1 MSKSHVAKHPSPLMP
16 TIEFLKPGPG
26 RFFKTC
32 ECKYPNLKDFFQ
44 VFFTLI
50 HLEVL
55 GLDKPD
61 ELNDVPWVQ

>member
-1 MSKSHVAKHPSPLMP
+1 MP

-55 GLDKPD
+55 DLDKPD